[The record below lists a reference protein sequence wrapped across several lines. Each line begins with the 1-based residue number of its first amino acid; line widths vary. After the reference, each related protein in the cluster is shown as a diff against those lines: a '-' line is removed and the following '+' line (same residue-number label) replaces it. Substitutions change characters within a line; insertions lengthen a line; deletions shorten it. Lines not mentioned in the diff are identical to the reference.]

1 MAITYDTLKPLP
13 PRENVTEKYKREKES
28 LAADFQKHLDEWQQT
43 AVMVVNLAKKYGDRE
58 QLHHKV
64 YGTWETYTWNQVS
77 EAMYAV
83 SGALLAGGFK
93 EEEKTG
99 IFSPNRA
106 EWHLSD
112 LGTQLVR
119 GITVPIYATNT
130 EREAQYIID
139 DAEIKVL
146 FVGRQVHYDKTYS
159 LLDKCPS
166 LEKIVVFHRGTKIHD
181 DKRVVMWDDFLDEG
195 RKAGKKDII
204 EEIMKRAH
212 YEDLC
217 TIIYTSGTTGDPKGA
232 VHTHRSLMQNS
243 WGVGRYLQ
251 AGFDD
256 TGSTL
261 SMLPLTHVLERSWEY
276 GIFSMGMQIWYCEDH
291 NEILE
296 YMLEANTAVMN
307 SAPRLFEKIY
317 STVYT
322 KLKDAPKAKQ
332 NLFHWAVSVGKAH
345 GDMVL
350 AGKQPGLGL
359 RLKRKFAGKLVLD
372 KIKGLFGKNM
382 HHVNYGGAALN
393 PEIEKF
399 FFYCG
404 ILVLA
409 GYGLTETSPVIS
421 INGPGAFKFGTIG
434 PISPLVEVRIDKDSG
449 EIQSRGPN
457 LFKEYYKKPEQTK
470 EAFTSDG
477 WFKTGDVGKF
487 DDDGYLIITDRLKD
501 LIITSGGKNIAPQ
514 MIELIMGESLF
525 IEYIAVVGDAKPY
538 ISALVVPSFENLEN
552 WANKNKV
559 SFSSRADLIGK
570 PEVIEFYKNIIE
582 ERQKDLGQVERIKK
596 FTLLEK
602 EFSQETGEITPT
614 MKVKRKVVQEKYKEQ
629 INLMYEN

>member
-1 MAITYDTLKPLP
+1 MRIPYDTLKALP
-13 PRENVTEKYKREKES
+13 PRKNFTEKYKREKEA
-28 LAADFQKHLDEWQQT
+28 LAKDFQKHLDEWQQT

-64 YGTWETYTWNQVS
+64 YGTWETYTWNQIS
-77 EAMYAV
+77 EIMYAV
-83 SGALLAGGFK
+83 AGALLDSGFK
-93 EEEKTG
+93 EEDRAA

-112 LGTQLVR
+112 LGTQLIR
-119 GITVPIYATNT
+119 GVTVPIYATNT
-130 EREAQYIID
+130 EKEAQYIID
-139 DAEIKVL
+139 DAEVKVL
-146 FVGRQVHYDKTYS
+146 FVGRQIHYDRSYA

-181 DKRVVMWDDFLDEG
+181 DKRVVMWDDFLNEG
-195 RKAGKKDII
+195 RKAGKKDDID
-204 EEIMKRAH
+204 EIMKRAH

-232 VHTHRSLMQNS
+232 VHSHRTLMHNS
-243 WGVGRYLQ
+243 WAVGRYHQ
-251 AGFDD
+251 KGFSDKD
-256 TGSTL
+256 SGL
-261 SMLPLTHVLERSWEY
+261 CMLPLSHVLERSWAY
-276 GIFSMGMQIWYCEDH
+276 GVFSIGGQYWYCEDH

-296 YMLEANTAVMN
+296 YMLEANVTIMN

-317 STVYT
+317 STIYT
-322 KLKDAPKAKQ
+322 GLKDASRVKQ
-332 NLFHWAVSVGKAH
+332 NLFQWAVGVGKAH

-350 AGKQPGLGL
+350 AGQQPGLGV
-359 RLKRKFAGKLVLD
+359 RFKRKLAGRLVLD

-382 HHVNYGGAALN
+382 HHLNYGGAPLSI
-393 PEIEKF
+393 EIEKF

-404 ILVLA
+404 VLVTG
-409 GYGLTETSPVIS
+409 GYGLTETSPVLA
-421 INGPGAFKFGTIG
+421 INGPEAFKFGTIG
-434 PISPLVEVRIDKDSG
+434 PISPLVDLRIDKDSG
-449 EIQSRGPN
+449 EIQAKGPN
-457 LFKEYYKKPEQTK
+457 VFNEYYKKPEQTK

-477 WFKTGDVGKF
+477 WFKTGDVGRI

-501 LIITSGGKNIAPQ
+501 IIITSGGKNIAPQ

-538 ISALVVPSFENLEN
+538 ISALVVPSFENLED

-559 SFSSRADLIGK
+559 SFSSRADLISK
-570 PEVIEFYKNIIE
+570 PEVIEFYNNIIE
-582 ERQKDLGQVERIKK
+582 ERQKDLGQVEKIKK

-629 INLMYEN
+629 IDLMYEN